1 MKLSSRR
8 RRGIASIIGTIFFV
22 IVLMV
27 ALGALAYMS
36 SVQAQSNQVG
46 QQAQLVVDRKGQET
60 LQYAV
65 GSSGL
70 TLSNVG
76 AATSKVVAMLL
87 SYPNGTVYNLNSG
100 STPSFTAITL
110 PVNAN
115 ALVTPMVPSG
125 TCTPGTASCVSR
137 YNAIMANHGVGNI
150 GLVTSLGNTY
160 WSNPVSTSLPN
171 SCTNGVF
178 TLSTQVSP
186 AGSGYV
192 NPSSVNAYCYGQT
205 VQVVAIPAPGYKFSS
220 WTGSGSG
227 SYTGTQNPV
236 PVVVDA
242 QVAETA
248 NFVPGSSNIISS
260 QVSFTYLTTALQST
274 TSTTW
279 VPITGLAFTGSANT
293 VYMVTLFIGFYD
305 TYYPGANPTQT
316 IGIAVSLPSGAT
328 IQACGEVL
336 PQLYLEVPQGCV
348 TSANTIFMISSGY
361 AVGSNGQG
369 VWYCIASGSCVL
381 TETIY
386 VTFGSTSGTFQV
398 EYENVV
404 SGNTAYI
411 QADSAMT
418 VSY

>member
-1 MKLSSRR
+1 MLKLSNR
-8 RRGIASIIGTIFFV
+8 RRGVASIIGTILFV
-22 IVLMV
+22 LVLMV
-27 ALGALAYMS
+27 AIGAQVYISGL
-36 SVQAQSNQVG
+36 QAQSNQIG
-46 QQAQLVVDRKGQET
+46 QQAQQVVNLKGQED
-60 LQYAV
+60 LQYTI

-70 TLSNVG
+70 TLSNAG
-76 AATSKVVAMLL
+76 AAASKVVAMLM

-100 STPSFTAITL
+100 STPSFTAVTL
-110 PVNAN
+110 PANAN
-115 ALVTPMVPSG
+115 ALVAPMVPSG
-125 TCTPGTASCVSR
+125 TCTPGTSTCVSR
-137 YNAIMANHGVGNI
+137 YNTITANPSVGNI
-150 GLVTSLGNTY
+150 GLVTSLGNAY
-160 WSNPVSTSLPN
+160 WSNPMSTSLPN

-192 NPSSVNAYCYGQT
+192 NPASVNSYCYGQT

-242 QVAETA
+242 QIAETA
-248 NFVPGSSNIISS
+248 NFVSGPSNIIAS

-279 VPITGLAFTGSANT
+279 VPITGLAFTGGANT
-293 VYMVTLFIGFYD
+293 AYMVTLFIGFYD
-305 TYYPGANPTQT
+305 TDVVPIGSTQT
-316 IGIAVSLPSGAT
+316 IGVAVSLPTGAT

-336 PQLYLEVPQGCV
+336 PQTYLDVPQGCV
-348 TSANTIFMISSGY
+348 TSANTIFMISSGMS
-361 AVGSNGQG
+361 VGSNGQG
-369 VWYCIASGSCVL
+369 GWECTYSGSCLL

-386 VTFGSTSGTFQV
+386 VAFGSTSGTFQV
-398 EYENVV
+398 EYENVN
-404 SGNTAYI
+404 SGYTAYI
-411 QADSAMT
+411 LGDSAMT